1 MDGGAIQSNGPAL
14 SEEVVIEKGRIL
26 NPSLTTDL
34 MPMAADL
41 PSIENI
47 VVQVPTED
55 RPFGDRTMAESPGF
69 GPPAATA
76 NAIEDAVGIRI
87 KTL

>member
-1 MDGGAIQSNGPAL
+1 
-14 SEEVVIEKGRIL
+14 
-26 NPSLTTDL
+26 

-55 RPFGDRTMAESPGF
+55 GTYGDRTMAEPPGF
-69 GPPAATA
+69 GPPAAIA
-76 NAIEDAVGIRI
+76 NAIEDTVWIRI
-87 KTL
+87 RTL